1 MTGNLKKN
9 IAMTRLVG
17 CLLCWA
23 ALVQAAVPGQISYQ
37 GMLTDD
43 VGMLLEGTY
52 SVRFCLYDAVGTLV
66 WDEQQSVVVTDGI
79 YNVQL
84 GAVSPL
90 GASVFSGGE
99 LYLGVAIYN
108 AATTSWEDLSPRQR
122 LTSTAYAFQAENAQ
136 TLEGQVGA
144 AFAPAAHQHAGAD
157 IISGTVDEAR
167 IDPDIARDSEISWSN
182 LSGIPADIADGDQ
195 VGIIAE
201 TDPTITDP
209 SVKDGVS
216 WNELSGIPAG
226 FADNVDNVGL
236 TEGSDYG
243 RSGVASSLYEGTTA
257 LSNKYAGKSG
267 SQTITNGNVTVN
279 TPYGTGTR
287 AVTGVKG
294 FAQSDTYGFGVFGV
308 ATGTQGYGV
317 YGEATHTGSFRN
329 YGGYFTASGSSGFG
343 VYGEASGS
351 DGVGVVGDGKS
362 LGGWFLASNSSGV
375 GVWGSSSGSDG
386 SGIFGTAT
394 GPSGIGVSG
403 WASNTGDVP
412 NYGGY
417 FTASG
422 SNSRGVYGEAPYSGL
437 HGRAW
442 GSNGRGVYGEATG
455 SNGSAMYGW
464 AGNTGEVENFGGN
477 FTARGSWGQG
487 VRGEATGSSGRGVY
501 GKASNNGTVTNY
513 GGYFQAMGTHGM
525 GILADALS
533 TEDATNYGG
542 HFTAHGTLGRG
553 IYAEAA
559 NTGEVRNFGGY
570 FRVRGRD
577 GWGVF
582 AEALGTNGI
591 GVYGKA
597 SSSIGYDF
605 YAGGAG
611 TNYGAFTGAHEV
623 RFAEDMG
630 GEILPGM
637 IVSAT
642 GKTEKREKD
651 DGKISLSSTLP
662 TVTLAQKAMDKAV
675 LGVVVS
681 QGPLPQEHW
690 YEAQEADRFGVVNAL
705 GEGRVLVTNVTGSIE
720 AGDYITTS
728 AIRGYGQKQ
737 DDDLLHSYTL
747 GKAIETVDWGSVT
760 ETIEYDGML
769 YKVYLIAVVY
779 TSG

>member
-1 MTGNLKKN
+1 MTDNLKKN
-9 IAMTRLVG
+9 IAMTLLIG
-17 CLLCWA
+17 SLLCWA
-23 ALVQAAVPGQISYQ
+23 AVVQAAVPGQVSYQ

-43 VGMLLEGTY
+43 VGMPLEGTY
-52 SVRFCLYDAVGTLV
+52 SVHFYLYDAVGTLV

-84 GAVSPL
+84 GAVNPL
-90 GASVFSGGE
+90 GASVFSGGQA
-99 LYLGVAIYN
+99 YLGVAIYN

-136 TLEGQVGA
+136 TLEGQAGA

-157 IISGTVDEAR
+157 IASGTVDEAR

-216 WNELSGIPAG
+216 WGELSDIPAG
-226 FADNVDNVGL
+226 FADGVDNNSGGDITGVTAGTGL
-236 TEGSDYG
+236 TGGGAVGNVSIAVAVPLSLSGAATDGLISASNTNTNGYG
-243 RSGVASSLYEGTTA
+243 IYGAASGTT
-257 LSNKYAGKSG
+257 
-267 SQTITNGNVTVN
+267 
-279 TPYGTGTR
+279 
-287 AVTGVKG
+287 
-294 FAQSDTYGFGVFGV
+294 
-308 ATGTQGYGV
+308 GYGV
-317 YGEATHTGSFRN
+317 YGYASGPLGYGVSGVAEGVDGKGIYGYASNSGDVANYGGYFQADGKYGMGIYGVSMGSDSFGVIGVSTGSNGIGVSGAAMDPGNFLN
-329 YGGYFTASGSSGFG
+329 YGGYFTAAGAHGTG
-343 VYGEASGS
+343 VYG
-351 DGVGVVGDGKS
+351 
-362 LGGWFLASNSSGV
+362 FASNSG
-375 GVWGSSSGSDG
+375 G
-386 SGIFGTAT
+386 SG
-394 GPSGIGVSG
+394 
-403 WASNTGDVP
+403 

-417 FTASG
+417 FAAAGTSG
-422 SNSRGVYGEAPYSGL
+422 RGVYGYCG
-437 HGRAW
+437 GT
-442 GSNGRGVYGEATG
+442 NGRGVYGQATG
-455 SNGSAMYGW
+455 TSGIAVTGIANGSEG
-464 AGNTGEVENFGGN
+464 F
-477 FTARGSWGQG
+477 
-487 VRGEATGSSGRGVY
+487 GVY
-501 GKASNNGTVTNY
+501 AQAMGTDGTGVFGFASHPGDGVSY
-513 GGYFQAMGTHGM
+513 GGHFQAMGTHGR
-525 GILADALS
+525 GIFAEALS

-559 NTGEVRNFGGY
+559 NDGEVRNFGGY
-570 FRVRGRD
+570 FRARGSD
-577 GWGVF
+577 GWGVY
-582 AEALGTNGI
+582 AEALGANGI

-597 SSSIGYDF
+597 SYSSGFDF

-630 GEILPGM
+630 GEILSGM

-642 GKTEKREKD
+642 GKTEKRETD
-651 DGKISLSSTLP
+651 DGKVSLSSTLP
-662 TVTLAQKAMDKAV
+662 TVTLAQKTKDKAV

-681 QGPLPQEHW
+681 HGPLHEDHW
-690 YEAQEADRFGVVNAL
+690 YEAQEGERFGVVNAL
-705 GEGRVLVTNVTGSIE
+705 GEGRVLVTDVTGRIE

-728 AIRGYGQKQ
+728 VIRGYGQKQ

-747 GKAIETVDWGSVT
+747 GKAIETVDWESVP
-760 ETIEYDGML
+760 ETIEYHGIL